1 MKTGFTKKQKVTEL
15 YYNAKD
21 PMAEIYTHD
30 TKLKRR
36 LLEYAEKYPQL
47 CQLTEDDEQGGLRFE
62 IAKERISI
70 RLTAPYSEER
80 RSNARKWA
88 KENGLRGK
96 YAGKKR
102 ERVITVENTGKPLRE

>member
-1 MKTGFTKKQKVTEL
+1 MKTGLTKKQKVTEL

-36 LLEYAEKYPQL
+36 LTEYEAKFPEL
-47 CQLTEDDEQGGLRFE
+47 CRLTEDDEQGGLRFE

-80 RSNARKWA
+80 TSNARKWA

-96 YAGKKR
+96 YDGNKQEK
-102 ERVITVENTGKPLRE
+102 VENEYDAGETLRN